1 MCSWKLFPSSKWLKV
16 QIEGFLADA
25 TTVTTPGRPTTQSPV
40 KQTTLE
46 GNDGATTADAVIEGG
61 VAEALDELF
70 EL

>member
-1 MCSWKLFPSSKWLKV
+1 MKV

-40 KQTTLE
+40 ERTTLT
-46 GNDGATTADAVIEGG
+46 GNDEATTADAVIEEEA
-61 VAEALDELF
+61 AEALDELF